1 MGVGDLPGQHGALR
15 PVGRDQPHQRGELGQ
30 QQPAHR
36 RPGQVEQGVGRRQ
49 TFGVPALPHR
59 CQHRRD
65 GGADVVPQ
73 QHRDGSRKAQ
83 QASAVRPGAGGRLLQ
98 HRNGGGAALHGK
110 GHAQPCQQA
119 QAGAVPHLGHPLPEH
134 RPCCQRLHG
143 LGHDRDALKQQ
154 AERKQR
160 LPGCVQ
166 TPAPREPEQQPRHQ
180 QQIPGI
186 LQPEGQQLRG
196 DRGADVGP
204 EHHRHGPL
212 QGQQPGPH
220 KAQHQH
226 RDRRAALH
234 HRCDRRPREH
244 PGQRVGREPG
254 KGLPQGVPRRL
265 LQSVREGVH
274 TV

>member
-1 MGVGDLPGQHGALR
+1 M
-15 PVGRDQPHQRGELGQ
+15 
-30 QQPAHR
+30 
-36 RPGQVEQGVGRRQ
+36 
-49 TFGVPALPHR
+49 
-59 CQHRRD
+59 
-65 GGADVVPQ
+65 
-73 QHRDGSRKAQ
+73 
-83 QASAVRPGAGGRLLQ
+83 
-98 HRNGGGAALHGK
+98 
-110 GHAQPCQQA
+110 
-119 QAGAVPHLGHPLPEH
+119 PHLGHPLPEH
-134 RPCCQRLHG
+134 RPRCQRLHG

-196 DRGADVGP
+196 DRGADVGS

-234 HRCDRRPREH
+234 HRRDRSPREH
-244 PGQRVGREPG
+244 PGQRAGREPG

-274 TV
+274 AI